1 VSFNQFQKFMDDPD
15 YPKEDKPDQEFSE
28 LYPLQPCKVD
38 WYAAVLFCN
47 WLSRKEGFAP
57 CYELSGT
64 KEIIR
69 TMQGEEIR
77 LDGWKLSAIGTGY
90 RLPTEAEW
98 AYACYA
104 GTTTDFAFGTDVF
117 GTDAGLLVNYA
128 NYRTSILSKH
138 VTVHVTDVGGSRL
151 PNGWGFFDMH
161 GNLSEWC
168 YDRYGTLSDENVS
181 DPVGPSHPLHEE
193 TVRVRRGGSFF
204 DDPKDCTSWRRGRSS
219 PIESGWVGFRV
230 ARTLPNE
237 PSAWKVQ
244 MHAAEKVTGPKS
256 LDNPD
261 FNGSFEQPACDEGT
275 FATRIVGW
283 TGSTN
288 EHAFGV
294 TREVVLPPIPDGR
307 QVAFVN
313 NFPTESGIPTK
324 HAIATQLSDRLEAN
338 NAYKLSTYFGWR
350 NDILESIGI
359 LELYVGGRP
368 VDGEIEGGQLLASTW
383 VDLKR
388 GEFVLGS
395 VKYVATAE
403 NAHLGEKLGIR
414 LMGTPKANY
423 FSQTNFDHVTLT
435 ITMPIE
441 ESADATSPANR

>member
-1 VSFNQFQKFMDDPD
+1 MIFYLLCHSRAF
-15 YPKEDKPDQEFSE
+15 
-28 LYPLQPCKVD
+28 L
-38 WYAAVLFCN
+38 AAQVA
-47 WLSRKEGFAP
+47 S
-57 CYELSGT
+57 
-64 KEIIR
+64 
-69 TMQGEEIR
+69 IR
-77 LDGWKLSAIGTGY
+77 LHHPGSPIVVVRPHNATEHFHDFPVVPSA
-90 RLPTEAEW
+90 
-98 AYACYA
+98 
-104 GTTTDFAFGTDVF
+104 
-117 GTDAGLLVNYA
+117 
-128 NYRTSILSKH
+128 S
-138 VTVHVTDVGGSRL
+138 
-151 PNGWGFFDMH
+151 
-161 GNLSEWC
+161 
-168 YDRYGTLSDENVS
+168 
-181 DPVGPSHPLHEE
+181 
-193 TVRVRRGGSFF
+193 
-204 DDPKDCTSWRRGRSS
+204 GRSPLMLRS
-219 PIESGWVGFRV
+219 VIQS
-230 ARTLPNE
+230 LPNE

-414 LMGTPKANY
+414 LMGTPTANY